1 MTFCGLKQQLYVSL
15 LFCRL
20 AVWAEPSWMSFQA
33 LLGSLVH
40 LWSAPGLAGAWLLSA
55 SCGLI
60 LIWAWSPGLE
70 RVPRE

>member
-1 MTFCGLKQQLYVSL
+1 
-15 LFCRL
+15 
-20 AVWAEPSWMSFQA
+20 MSFQA

-60 LIWAWSPGLE
+60 VNMGLLAWAGEGSK
-70 RVPRE
+70 RVSRPTAGTVSLPVPSVGHSN